1 MKLTPLKIFLIL
13 LLSVLIP
20 FIFIAASV
28 FAVSPVYDETFLG
41 ELAANYELLKKTDEP
56 KIVVIGGSSAAFG
69 LDSTL
74 IGEAV
79 GRPVVN
85 FGLYATLGTKMML
98 DLSRANI
105 GKGDTVILAPELD
118 EQTLSLYFNA
128 TSAWQAIDS
137 NPSMLLRVGFRNGSD
152 LLGGVVEYLGKK
164 YEYSLAGR
172 KVTQTGVYSRSSFNE
187 SGDIVYPR
195 PYNVMTFGYDR
206 STEIRLEP
214 DIFSEEFIDYV
225 NRYISWARRRGAEV
239 YFAFCPMNRDALA
252 PGTTDD
258 SVYEFV
264 EFIEENLDC
273 RVIGNPW
280 ESILDSG
287 YFYDTN
293 YHLNDAGVKV
303 HSETLAND
311 ILRTEGATYALMLD
325 LPDPPGKKPE
335 STEPVGPDWEED
347 PNEKYFEFGEIN
359 GLLSVTGVSEEGKSQ
374 TVLRIPDTYQ
384 GRKVLVLGGNGAAVF
399 AECRALT
406 QVVIG
411 EGLANIQDGAFSG
424 CPSLRSILMDREDA
438 ESLEASTELFDGVS
452 DEVLILFYT
461 ETALDNF
468 SVGYWWAYHA
478 PRMALAKN

>member
-1 MKLTPLKIFLIL
+1 MKRKPLAIFLIL
-13 LLSVLIP
+13 LLTALVP
-20 FIFIAASV
+20 FV
-28 FAVSPVYDETFLG
+28 FVAVSVAAVPPVYDETFLG
-41 ELAANYELLKKTDEP
+41 ELSAKYELLNETKEE
-56 KIVVIGGSSAAFG
+56 KIIVIGGSSAAFG
-69 LDSTL
+69 IDSAL
-74 IGEAV
+74 ISEAV

-105 GKGDTVILAPELD
+105 GKGDIIILAPELD

-128 TSAWQAIDS
+128 TSAWQALDAD
-137 NPSMLLRVGFRNGSD
+137 PSMLLRVGTDNYKD

-164 YEYSLAGR
+164 YEYAAQGR

-187 SGDIVYPR
+187 LGDIVYPR
-195 PYNVMTFGYDR
+195 EYNVMTFGYD
-206 STEIRLEP
+206 TGTVINLKPE
-214 DIFSEEFIDYV
+214 IFSEDFIDYA
-225 NRYISWARRRGAEV
+225 NRYIARARRAGAEV
-239 YFAFCPMNRDALA
+239 YFEFCPMNASALA
-252 PGTTDD
+252 KDTTED

-264 EFIEENLDC
+264 SFIEEKINC
-273 RVIGNPW
+273 KVIGNPW

-303 HSETLAND
+303 HSQTVAND
-311 ILRTEGATYALMLD
+311 VLRELGATEALMLE

-359 GLLSVTGVSEEGKSQ
+359 GLLSVTGVSEEGKTQ

-399 AECRALT
+399 SECRALT

-411 EGLANIQDGAFSG
+411 EGLANIQDGAFSD
-424 CPSLRSILMDREDA
+424 CPTLKSIVMDREDA
-438 ESLEASTELFDGVS
+438 ESLEASTELFDGVAE
-452 DEVLILFYT
+452 DVQILFYT

-478 PRMALAKN
+478 PRMALAKG